1 MKANVS
7 TGSVAPLAGPAA
19 SNVLSLDDRKYSRL
33 GWLLVL
39 GGFAGFIGWAAL
51 APLDKG
57 VAVSGKVMVSG
68 HRKTVQHQSG
78 GIVERIEVKEGDRV
92 SAGQVLLRLNET
104 PLRTQMQSLRSQYLG
119 SLASEARLNA
129 ERDGA
134 SEIVFDPQLQALASE
149 PEVAASLAL
158 QRQLFNSR
166 RQALSMEQQGIAE
179 TIAGSEAQLRGTRDS
194 QASKRQQRS
203 ALNEQLQGLRELARD
218 GYIPR
223 NRLLDSERLY
233 AQIDGSIAEDFGR
246 IGQLQRQILEL
257 RLRIRQSTEDFQK
270 DLRSQLADTRIRT
283 EDLRNRLASAEFEL
297 ANSQVRAPAAGVVV
311 GLEVYT
317 EGGVI
322 KPGQPLMDI
331 VPQDEPLL
339 VEARVPVQLVDK
351 VHPGLPVELM
361 FSAFN
366 QSTTPRVPGE
376 VTLVSADR
384 QVDER
389 TEEPYYTLRA
399 TVSAEGMQQLQGL
412 QIRPGMP
419 VEAFVRTGERS
430 MLNYLFKPLLDRT
443 HMALVEE

>member
-1 MKANVS
+1 MKASLS
-7 TGSVAPLAGPAA
+7 TGPAAPVAGPAA

-134 SEIVFDPQLQALASE
+134 SDIVFDPQLQALASE
-149 PEVAASLAL
+149 PDVVASLAL
-158 QRQLFNSR
+158 QRQLFSSR

-194 QASKRQQRS
+194 QASKLAQRR

-257 RLRIRQSTEDFQK
+257 RLRIRQTTEDFQK

-399 TVSAEGMQQLQGL
+399 TVSAQGMQQLQGL

>member
-1 MKANVS
+1 MSQVHS
-7 TGSVAPLAGPAA
+7 LGPMPAPSNTPN
-19 SNVLSLDDRKYSRL
+19 NVLALDDKKYSRL

-39 GGFAGFIGWAAL
+39 GGFAGFLGWAAL

-134 SEIVFDPQLQALASE
+134 SGIVFDPQLQALAAE
-149 PEVAASLAL
+149 PDVAASMSL
-158 QRQLFNSR
+158 QRQLFSSR
-166 RQALSMEQQGIAE
+166 RQALSMEQQGIGE

-194 QASKRQQRS
+194 QASKVLQRK
-203 ALNEQLQGLRELARD
+203 ALNEQLLGLRELARD

-311 GLEVYT
+311 GMEVYT

-331 VPQDEPLL
+331 VPQGEPLL

-351 VHPGLPVELM
+351 VHPGLAVELM
-361 FSAFN
+361 FPAFN
-366 QSTTPRVPGE
+366 QSTTPRIPGE

-389 TEEPYYTLRA
+389 TDEPYYTLRA
-399 TVSAEGMQQLQGL
+399 TVSAEGMQQLHGL

>member
-1 MKANVS
+1 MKASLS
-7 TGSVAPLAGPAA
+7 TGPAAPVAGPAA

-134 SEIVFDPQLQALASE
+134 SDIVFDPQLQALASE
-149 PEVAASLAL
+149 PDVVASLAL
-158 QRQLFNSR
+158 QRQLFSSR

-194 QASKRQQRS
+194 QASKLAQRR

-257 RLRIRQSTEDFQK
+257 RLRIRQTTEDFQK
-270 DLRSQLADTRIRT
+270 DLRSQLADTRVRT
-283 EDLRNRLASAEFEL
+283 EDLRNRLASAQFEL

-399 TVSAEGMQQLQGL
+399 TVSAQGMQQLQGL

>member
-1 MKANVS
+1 MKANLS
-7 TGSVAPLAGPAA
+7 TGPAAPVAGPAA

-134 SEIVFDPQLQALASE
+134 SDIVFDPQLQALASE
-149 PEVAASLAL
+149 PDVAASLAL
-158 QRQLFNSR
+158 QRQLFSSR

-257 RLRIRQSTEDFQK
+257 RLRIRQSSEDFQK

-366 QSTTPRVPGE
+366 QSTTPRVPG
-376 VTLVSADR
+376 
-384 QVDER
+384 
-389 TEEPYYTLRA
+389 
-399 TVSAEGMQQLQGL
+399 
-412 QIRPGMP
+412 
-419 VEAFVRTGERS
+419 
-430 MLNYLFKPLLDRT
+430 
-443 HMALVEE
+443 

>member
-1 MKANVS
+1 MYK
-7 TGSVAPLAGPAA
+7 
-19 SNVLSLDDRKYSRL
+19 
-33 GWLLVL
+33 
-39 GGFAGFIGWAAL
+39 
-51 APLDKG
+51 
-57 VAVSGKVMVSG
+57 
-68 HRKTVQHQSG
+68 
-78 GIVERIEVKEGDRV
+78 
-92 SAGQVLLRLNET
+92 
-104 PLRTQMQSLRSQYLG
+104 
-119 SLASEARLNA
+119 
-129 ERDGA
+129 
-134 SEIVFDPQLQALASE
+134 
-149 PEVAASLAL
+149 
-158 QRQLFNSR
+158 RQ
-166 RQALSMEQQGIAE
+166 AE

-194 QASKRQQRS
+194 QASKLAQRR

-257 RLRIRQSTEDFQK
+257 RLRIRQTTEDFQK

-283 EDLRNRLASAEFEL
+283 EDLRNRLTSAEFEL

-399 TVSAEGMQQLQGL
+399 TVSAQGMQQLQGL

>member
-1 MKANVS
+1 MKANLS
-7 TGSVAPLAGPAA
+7 TGPAAPVAGPAA

-129 ERDGA
+129 ERNGA
-134 SEIVFDPQLQALASE
+134 SDIVFDPQLQALASE
-149 PEVAASLAL
+149 PDVVASLAL
-158 QRQLFNSR
+158 QRQLFSSR

-194 QASKRQQRS
+194 QASKLAQRR

-257 RLRIRQSTEDFQK
+257 RLRIRQTTEDFQK
-270 DLRSQLADTRIRT
+270 DLRSQLADTRVRT
-283 EDLRNRLASAEFEL
+283 EDLRNRLASAQFEL

-399 TVSAEGMQQLQGL
+399 TVSAQGMQQLQGL

>member
-1 MKANVS
+1 MKANLS
-7 TGSVAPLAGPAA
+7 TGPAAPVAGPAA

-134 SEIVFDPQLQALASE
+134 SDIVFDPQLQALASE
-149 PEVAASLAL
+149 PDVAASLSL
-158 QRQLFNSR
+158 QRQLFSSR

-194 QASKRQQRS
+194 QASKLAQRR

-257 RLRIRQSTEDFQK
+257 RLRIRQTTEDFQK
-270 DLRSQLADTRIRT
+270 DLRSQLADTRVRT
-283 EDLRNRLASAEFEL
+283 EDLRNRLASAQFEL

-366 QSTTPRVPGE
+366 QSTTPRVPG
-376 VTLVSADR
+376 R
-384 QVDER
+384 
-389 TEEPYYTLRA
+389 
-399 TVSAEGMQQLQGL
+399 
-412 QIRPGMP
+412 
-419 VEAFVRTGERS
+419 
-430 MLNYLFKPLLDRT
+430 
-443 HMALVEE
+443 

>member
-1 MKANVS
+1 MKASLS
-7 TGSVAPLAGPAA
+7 TGPAAPVAGPAA

-134 SEIVFDPQLQALASE
+134 SDIVFDPQLQALASE
-149 PEVAASLAL
+149 PDVVASLAL
-158 QRQLFNSR
+158 QRQLFSSR

-194 QASKRQQRS
+194 QASKLAQRK

-270 DLRSQLADTRIRT
+270 DLRSQLADIRIRT

-322 KPGQPLMDI
+322 KPGQSLMDI

-399 TVSAEGMQQLQGL
+399 TVSAQGMQQLQGL

>member
-1 MKANVS
+1 MKAALS
-7 TGSVAPLAGPAA
+7 TGHASAGEPLVAGK
-19 SNVLSLDDRKYSRL
+19 VLVLDDRKYSRL

-39 GGFAGFIGWAAL
+39 AGFIGFLGWAAL

-78 GIVERIEVKEGDRV
+78 GIVERIEVKEGQRV
-92 SAGQVLLRLNET
+92 GAGQVLLRLNET
-104 PLRTQMQSLRSQYLG
+104 PLRAQMQSLRSQYLG

-129 ERDGA
+129 EREGTPQ
-134 SEIVFDPQLQALASE
+134 ITFDPQLLALAGE
-149 PEVAASLAL
+149 PEVAASLTL
-158 QRQLFNSR
+158 QRQLFDSR
-166 RQALSMEQQGIAE
+166 RQALAMEQQGIAE

-194 QASKRQQRS
+194 QASKVQQRQ

-233 AQIDGSIAEDFGR
+233 AQVEGAIAEDFGR
-246 IGQLQRQILEL
+246 IGLLQRQILEL
-257 RLRIRQSTEDFQK
+257 RLRIRQVGEDFQK

-283 EDLRNRLASAEFEL
+283 EDLRNRLASAEFDL
-297 ANSQVRAPAAGVVV
+297 ANSLVRAPAAGVVV

-339 VEARVPVQLVDK
+339 VEARVPVQLIDK
-351 VHPGLPVELM
+351 VHPGLAVELM
-361 FSAFN
+361 FPAFN
-366 QSTTPRVPGE
+366 QSTTPRVAGE

-399 TVSAEGMQQLQGL
+399 TVSSQGMQQLQGL
-412 QIRPGMP
+412 QVRPGMP

-430 MLNYLFKPLLDRT
+430 MLNYLFKPLLDRS

>member
-1 MKANVS
+1 MKASLS
-7 TGSVAPLAGPAA
+7 TGATEGTAA
-19 SNVLSLDDRKYSRL
+19 RNVLVLDDRRYSRL
-33 GWLLVL
+33 GWFLVL
-39 GGFAGFIGWAAL
+39 AGFAGFLGWAAL

-68 HRKTVQHQSG
+68 HRKTVQHQGG
-78 GIVERIEVKEGDRV
+78 GIIERIEVKEGQRV

-104 PLRTQMQSLRSQYLG
+104 PLRTQVQSLRSQYLG
-119 SLASEARLNA
+119 SLASEARLDA
-129 ERDGA
+129 ERNGA
-134 SEIVFDPQLQALASE
+134 HEILFDPQLQALAQE
-149 PEVAASLAL
+149 PDVAASLAL
-158 QRQLFNSR
+158 QRQLFESR
-166 RQALSMEQQGIAE
+166 RQALAMEQQGMAE
-179 TIAGSEAQLRGTRDS
+179 SIAGSEAQLRGTRDF
-194 QASKRQQRS
+194 QASKIQQRQ
-203 ALNEQLQGLRELARD
+203 ALNQQLQGLRELARD

-233 AQIDGSIAEDFGR
+233 AQVEGSIAEDFGR
-246 IGQLQRQILEL
+246 IGQLQRQVLEL
-257 RLRIRQSTEDFQK
+257 RLRIRQSAEDFQK
-270 DLRSQLADTRIRT
+270 DLRSQLAETRIRT
-283 EDLRNRLASAEFEL
+283 DDLRNRLAAAEFEL

-351 VHPGLPVELM
+351 VHPGLAVELM
-361 FSAFN
+361 FPAFN
-366 QSTTPRVPGE
+366 QSTTPRVAGE

-389 TEEPYYTLRA
+389 TDEPYYSLRA
-399 TVSAEGMQQLQGL
+399 VVSPQGMQQLQGL